1 MKPKDQNPPTGI
13 ESRPNNPQPSRNF
26 DLHSPVSEELK
37 IKPEQLHHLLRL
49 SALPMPK
56 SPEEEDRMLNALA
69 LQLAFVEGM
78 RKVDADGVEPLQS
91 IRDETREGREEATIG
106 LETLK
111 DALAKE
117 DIKGRSR
124 RPRRRR
130 ELVNTKGVEDWDV
143 LGTASDKLETPMG
156 KYFVVR
162 SGKGGERGNE

>member
-1 MKPKDQNPPTGI
+1 
-13 ESRPNNPQPSRNF
+13 
-26 DLHSPVSEELK
+26 
-37 IKPEQLHHLLRL
+37 
-49 SALPMPK
+49 MPK